1 MSIMTNIR
9 ISQAGVEFLGDIR
22 NYLQEAEL
30 SGSSVKETADL
41 FRKEQ
46 EQAIILEILDEAPDE
61 GIERDS
67 LTTQVTRHT
76 GWSPEKTK
84 RIISD
89 LYRDGKKIEVYMPDV
104 DYAPSS
110 TERELGTKQI
120 EDLKRIHR
128 REQFEAHKAANWCE
142 KCQRYHFGHDTCPH
156 CD

>member
-1 MSIMTNIR
+1 MVNIR
-9 ISQAGVEFLGDIR
+9 ISQSGVEFLADVR

-30 SGSSVKETADL
+30 SGYSVKETADL

-46 EQAIILEILDEAPDE
+46 EQAIILELLDAATDT
-61 GIERDS
+61 GLERDQ
-67 LTTQVTRHT
+67 LTIAVTRHT
-76 GWSPEKTK
+76 GWSPEKAK

-89 LYRDGKKIEVYMPDV
+89 LYRDGKKIELYDPNI

-110 TERELGTKQI
+110 TERELGSKKV
-120 EDLKRIHR
+120 EDLKRLHR

-156 CD
+156 CEQ